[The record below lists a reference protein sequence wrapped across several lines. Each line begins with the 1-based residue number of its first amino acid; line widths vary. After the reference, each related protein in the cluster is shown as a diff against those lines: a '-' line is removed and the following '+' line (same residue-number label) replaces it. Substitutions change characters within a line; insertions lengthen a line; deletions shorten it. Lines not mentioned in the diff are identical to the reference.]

1 MNSTWQ
7 ILWDHEVV
15 NSANVKWHT
24 PTARFPRVILGFP
37 SGDTGFPAFWQ
48 CWREEVPQDAEE
60 EKEVVN

>member
-15 NSANVKWHT
+15 NSANVKRHT
-24 PTARFPRVILGFP
+24 PTAGFPRVILGFP

-48 CWREEVPQDAEE
+48 CWREEVPQDAGE
-60 EKEVVN
+60 EKEKVN